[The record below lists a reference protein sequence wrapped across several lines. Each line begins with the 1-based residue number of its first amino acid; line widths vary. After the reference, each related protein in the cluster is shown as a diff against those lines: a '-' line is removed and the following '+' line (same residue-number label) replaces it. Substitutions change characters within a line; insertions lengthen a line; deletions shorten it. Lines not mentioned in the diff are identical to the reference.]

1 MKKIILLNSFFI
13 ISYAVFAQVLSIDS
27 LNYIINASSIT
38 INTQQKVFKI
48 VHIGD
53 SHIQGDMFSGALRNN
68 LQKQFGNA
76 GVGLVFPYKQ
86 IYSNT
91 PTGFTTQSNTHFGTS
106 KIARCKG
113 SCNVGIA
120 AYDAHMQPGDAF
132 TVALKNDTGLQY
144 ISAIYQTNSMQ
155 LPIIINSD
163 NNLQHYNQQDANGFT
178 ISSYNAP
185 IASPF
190 RVSSNQATTLNG
202 LVVSNG
208 NYGVLYYVIGANG
221 ATFNNYNN
229 SILFFE
235 QLKTLQPD
243 FIIVSLGTNESVSDI
258 TTDFF
263 IQQVDSLNQKLSEA
277 CVSAQ
282 IMFTTPADNYLRKAI
297 TIKKK
302 VKGKWRKKRVI
313 RYEHNTKAMELS
325 NALVNYCNNN
335 QLMVWDLFS
344 IMGGTHSMK
353 AWVNNGYAAKDHI
366 HFNKAGYELQ
376 GQLLFEALLRNIK
389 TQP

>member
-1 MKKIILLNSFFI
+1 MKKFILLSSLFV
-13 ISYAVFAQVLSIDS
+13 ISCAVFAQTLSIDS
-27 LNYIINASSIT
+27 LNYIINGSPIT

-91 PTGFTTQSNTHFGTS
+91 PTGFTTQSNTHFGAS
-106 KIARCKG
+106 KIARCKTN
-113 SCNVGIA
+113 CNVGIA
-120 AYDAHMQPGDAF
+120 AYDAHMQPRDGF
-132 TVALKNDTGLQY
+132 TVSLKNDTGLQY
-144 ISAIYQTNSMQ
+144 ISAIYQTNQTQ
-155 LPIIINSD
+155 LPITINND
-163 NNLQHYNQQDANGFT
+163 NNLQNYNQQDANGFT
-178 ISSYNAP
+178 ISSYTSQV
-185 IASPF
+185 ASPF
-190 RVSSNQATTLNG
+190 RVSSNQTTILNG

-229 SILFFE
+229 SLLFFE

-243 FIIVSLGTNESVSDI
+243 LIIVSLGTNESVSDI
-258 TTDFF
+258 TPEVFL
-263 IQQVDSLNQKLSEA
+263 QQVDSFNLRLTDA
-277 CVSAQ
+277 CGQAQ
-282 IMFTTPADNYLRKAI
+282 LIYTTPADNYLRKAI

-313 RYEHNTKAMELS
+313 RYEHNAKAMELRI
-325 NALVNYCNNN
+325 ALVNYCNNN
-335 QLMVWDLFS
+335 QIMAWDLFS
-344 IMGGTHSMK
+344 VMGGKHSMK
-353 AWVNNGYAAKDHI
+353 TWVNNGYAAKDHI
-366 HFNKAGYELQ
+366 HFNKVGYELQ
-376 GQLLFEALLRNIK
+376 GKLLFEALLRNIK
-389 TQP
+389 TQQ